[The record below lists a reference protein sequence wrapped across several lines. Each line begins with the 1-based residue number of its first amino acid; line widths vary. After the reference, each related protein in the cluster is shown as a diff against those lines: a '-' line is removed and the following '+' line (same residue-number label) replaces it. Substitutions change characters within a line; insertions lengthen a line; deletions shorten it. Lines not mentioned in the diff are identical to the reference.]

1 MSKLNLL
8 VTMVLLGLTL
18 SACQKEG
25 PAEKAGKEI
34 DKAFKRR
41 SSGGQSGGFCQGSD
55 QIEVRPSGQL
65 VKTALRKLKPK
76 PHCNPTSIWLC
87 NGRGMPA

>member
-34 DKAFKRR
+34 DKAAKEA
-41 SSGGQSGGFCQGSD
+41 GQAMEKAVDS
-55 QIEVRPSGQL
+55 
-65 VKTALRKLKPK
+65 VKEATKSK
-76 PHCNPTSIWLC
+76 
-87 NGRGMPA
+87 